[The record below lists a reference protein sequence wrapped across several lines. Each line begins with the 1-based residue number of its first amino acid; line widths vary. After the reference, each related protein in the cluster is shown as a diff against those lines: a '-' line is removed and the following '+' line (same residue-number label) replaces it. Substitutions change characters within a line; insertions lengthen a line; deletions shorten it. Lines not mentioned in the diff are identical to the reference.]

1 MRPARRYSGTMR
13 TSFNLIAYRALDVCN
28 ALEMETVEAAV
39 ARTGLTAGAAALDI
53 GCGNGAVA
61 AMLARRFGLAV
72 TAVERDPAMAALA
85 RERTAGS
92 GAVVVEAG
100 SETVLADL
108 PPQDLII
115 VIGATEA
122 AAPGVRDPRVV
133 FERLRGHLAPGG
145 WLLWGDL
152 FWSADPPGPL
162 RLLVEATNT
171 YLTHDGWQTAAR
183 QAGFEVA
190 SADVSPP
197 QVWDRYTT
205 TMDAAARDWLAA
217 NPDAPEASGVRASAD
232 RVKAM
237 FDFGRPYLG
246 FGLYLLKAG

>member
-1 MRPARRYSGTMR
+1 MR

-28 ALEMETVEAAV
+28 ALEMGAVEAAV
-39 ARTGLTAGAAALDI
+39 SRAGLPEGATALDI

-61 AMLARRFGLAV
+61 AMLARRFGLSV
-72 TAVERDPAMAALA
+72 TAVERDPPMAALA

-92 GAVVVEAG
+92 GAVVIESG

-108 PPQDLII
+108 PPQDMIV

-122 AAPGVRDPRVV
+122 AAAGVRDPKAV

-152 FWSADPPGPL
+152 FWSAEPPEPL
-162 RLLVEATNT
+162 RMLTEATNT
-171 YLTHDGWQTAAR
+171 YLSHEGWQTAAR
-183 QAGFEVA
+183 QAGFEVV
-190 SADVSPP
+190 SADVSSPET
-197 QVWDRYTT
+197 WDRYTAA
-205 TMDAAARDWLAA
+205 MDAAARDWLAA
-217 NPDAPEASGVRASAD
+217 HPDAPEAPGVRASAD

-246 FGLYLLKAG
+246 FGLYLLEAG

>member
-1 MRPARRYSGTMR
+1 MRV
-13 TSFNLIAYRALDVCN
+13 SFNLIAYRALNVCN
-28 ALEMETVEAAV
+28 ALEMAEVEAAV
-39 ARTGLTAGAAALDI
+39 ARASLPEGATALDI

-61 AMLARRFGLAV
+61 AMLARRFGLSV
-72 TAVERDPAMAALA
+72 TAVERDPVMAVLA

-92 GAVVVEAG
+92 GAVVIEAG
-100 SETVLADL
+100 SETVLAGL

-122 AAPGVRDPRVV
+122 AAPGVRDPRAV
-133 FERLRGHLAPGG
+133 FERLHDHLAPGG

-152 FWSADPPGPL
+152 FWSAQPPEPL
-162 RLLVEATNT
+162 RILVEATNT

-183 QAGFEVA
+183 DAGFEVV
-190 SADVSPP
+190 SADVSPSE
-197 QVWDRYTT
+197 VWDSYTT

-246 FGLYLLKAG
+246 FGLYLLRRPN

>member
-1 MRPARRYSGTMR
+1 MR

-28 ALEMETVEAAV
+28 ALEMAAVEAAV
-39 ARTGLTAGAAALDI
+39 ARAALPEGAAALDI

-61 AMLARRFGLAV
+61 AMLARRFGLSV

-108 PPQDLII
+108 APQDLIV

-122 AAPGVRDPRVV
+122 AAAGLRDPRAV
-133 FERLRGHLAPGG
+133 FERLRSHLAPGG
-145 WLLWGDL
+145 RLLWGDL
-152 FWSADPPGPL
+152 FWSADPPEPL

-171 YLTHDGWQTAAR
+171 YLTHEGWQTAAR
-183 QAGFEVA
+183 EAGFANVW
-190 SADVSPP
+190 ADVSSPETS
-197 QVWDRYTT
+197 DRYTT
-205 TMDAAARDWLAA
+205 AMDAAARDWLAA
-217 NPDAPEASGVRASAD
+217 HPDAPEAPGVRASAH

-246 FGLYLLKAG
+246 FGLYLLKR

>member
-1 MRPARRYSGTMR
+1 MRPATRYSGTMR

-28 ALEMETVEAAV
+28 ALEMATIEAAV

-61 AMLARRFGLAV
+61 ATLARRFGLSV
-72 TAVERDPAMAALA
+72 TAIERDPAMAELA

-100 SETVLADL
+100 SGTVLAGL
-108 PPQDLII
+108 PPQDLIV

-122 AAPGVRDPRVV
+122 AAAGVRDPGAV
-133 FERLRGHLAPGG
+133 FGSLRGHLAPGG

-152 FWSADPPGPL
+152 FWSAEPPEPL
-162 RLLVEATNT
+162 RMLTEATNT
-171 YLTHDGWQTAAR
+171 YLTHDGWQAAA
-183 QAGFEVA
+183 QGAGFEVV

-197 QVWDRYTT
+197 EVWDRYTT
-205 TMDAAARDWLAA
+205 AMDTAARNWLAA
-217 NPDAPEASGVRASAD
+217 NPDAPEAHGVRASAD

-246 FGLYLLKAG
+246 FGLYLLRTS

>member
-1 MRPARRYSGTMR
+1 MR

-28 ALEMETVEAAV
+28 ALEMATVEAAV
-39 ARTGLTAGAAALDI
+39 SRAGLAEGATALDI

-61 AMLARRFGLAV
+61 AILARRFGLSV
-72 TAVERDPAMAALA
+72 KAVERDPAMAALA
-85 RERTAGS
+85 RGRTSGS

-108 PPQDLII
+108 PPQDLIV

-122 AAPGVRDPRVV
+122 AAAGLREPRAV
-133 FERLRGHLAPGG
+133 FERLRGHLTPGG
-145 WLLWGDL
+145 HLLWGDL
-152 FWSADPPGPL
+152 FWSAEPPEPL
-162 RLLVEATNT
+162 RMLVEATNI

-183 QAGFEVA
+183 QAGFAVV
-190 SADVSPP
+190 SADASSAET
-197 QVWDRYTT
+197 WDRYTT
-205 TMDAAARDWLAA
+205 AMDTAARDWLAA
-217 NPDAPEASGVRASAD
+217 HPDAPEASGVRASAD

-246 FGLYLLKAG
+246 FGLYLLKA